1 LRYDEEPVVD
11 FYVEHRFFINKEAPM
26 IHNNWNEKLNTF
38 LANFEYTNDATG
50 ILVCGS
56 YITGSPTSHSDLD
69 VHIVLDD
76 TANYRERGNKIIDG
90 LLIEYFANPPKQI
103 HQYFEEDIHDRSL
116 MSQTQFATGK
126 ILLDK
131 EGQVKALKQ
140 KAQTMIADFYTAS
153 STPLL
158 ELDKYFLWDMQDDLQ
173 DAHKTSRP
181 DFDFIYY
188 TRLDMLLA
196 KYMGSI
202 NRPYNSK
209 TILGNITDPVVR
221 EKYLLRE
228 LPDPNISKLIAAA
241 ISAKEIAAKLNA
253 YQQLTATIIV
263 ASGGFDINNFKLKGE
278 LQ

>member
-1 LRYDEEPVVD
+1 
-11 FYVEHRFFINKEAPM
+11 M
-26 IHNNWNEKLNTF
+26 IHRNWETKLTAF
-38 LANFEYTNDATG
+38 LANFEYTNDTTG

-56 YITGSPTSHSDLD
+56 YITGSPTTHSDLD
-69 VHIVLDD
+69 VHIILDD
-76 TANYRERGNKIIDG
+76 NADFRERGNKIIDG

-103 HQYFEEDIHDRSL
+103 LQYFEEDIRDRSL

-131 EGQVKALKQ
+131 QGKVRGLKQ
-140 KAQTMIADFYTAS
+140 KAKDMIANFYTTS
-153 STPLL
+153 PTPLS

-173 DAHKTSRP
+173 DAYKMGRP

-228 LPDPNISKLIAAA
+228 LPDPNISKLITEA

-263 ASGGFDINNFKLKGE
+263 ANGGFDISNFKLKGE